1 MPVQAGAKKVQQQ
14 LSLPGELERFISSPA
29 EVKALRACF
38 AGLWSLSGPDEAP
51 RCARDAPVIRAR
63 CARDAAIR
71 LSYPCPEQA
80 DAAATD
86 EERDAAEA
94 MAAARA
100 EPGGFVMKPQREGGG
115 HNLFGNEI
123 AEALKSLSRA
133 QARRPAP
140 PAAAVARRCRGE
152 LLSLWRSGT
161 RTS

>member
-1 MPVQAGAKKVQQQ
+1 MWHPSAD
-14 LSLPGELERFISSPA
+14 SLDSNQ
-29 EVKALRACF
+29 
-38 AGLWSLSGPDEAP
+38 AP
-51 RCARDAPVIRAR
+51 RHIRSPFP
-63 CARDAAIR
+63 
-71 LSYPCPEQA
+71 LSRAVRQSCPRPTQA

-152 LLSLWRSGT
+152 LLLLWRSGT